1 MMGVLVYFLI
11 GVVFAP
17 LLLLGLYAVCSYFN
31 VKIADRILSLV
42 FRFLTVEL
50 AVGGVLNLVGGL
62 AISALGIWSALYLES
77 APHLFRF
84 LAVLLVPF
92 GLWRAFR
99 GGLALRSVLLEMKDA
114 ISGAPQVPTP
124 GTVHQQ
130 PKKRRRSVP
139 PR

>member
-1 MMGVLVYFLI
+1 MSVLAYFLI

-31 VKIADRILSLV
+31 LKIADRILSLV
-42 FRFLTVEL
+42 VQFLTVEL
-50 AVGGVLNLVGGL
+50 AIGGVVNLVGGL
-62 AISALGIWSALYLES
+62 AISALGIWSVLYLDS

-92 GLWRAFR
+92 GLWRAIR
-99 GGLALRSVLLEMKDA
+99 GGVALRSVLLEMKAA
-114 ISGAPQVPTP
+114 ISGAPPVPP
-124 GTVHQQ
+124 GTVLQE
-130 PKKRRRSVP
+130 PKKRRRSHP